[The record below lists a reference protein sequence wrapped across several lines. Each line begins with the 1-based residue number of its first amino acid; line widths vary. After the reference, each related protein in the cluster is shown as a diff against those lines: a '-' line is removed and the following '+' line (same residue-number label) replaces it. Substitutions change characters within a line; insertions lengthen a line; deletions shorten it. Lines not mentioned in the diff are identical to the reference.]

1 MKLALRMAAF
11 LIACG
16 NRGFIPPTWPIV
28 LNLSVQLSQMLS
40 HTLIHLFLITI
51 LWSKQGNYYCLPV
64 RDLSFH
70 SNVYALLVSPSL
82 FHTNL
87 PSFFPSFSF
96 FPSLPV
102 PRLSCF
108 LSFFLF
114 KICFCTK
121 LWVNRVSLQF
131 LLHFFKNNTPLVGTQ
146 FILVACK
153 FSNHEWLGNE
163 ELWTTGTFTHI

>member
-1 MKLALRMAAF
+1 MIFFKKVRDSIRDEAGIENGSIPDCMWRS
-11 LIACG
+11 
-16 NRGFIPPTWPIV
+16 GFIPPTWPIV

-51 LWSKQGNYYCLPV
+51 LWSKQGNYYCPPV

-70 SNVYALLVSPSL
+70 STVYAVLVSPSV
-82 FHTNL
+82 FPTNL
-87 PSFFPSFSF
+87 PSFFPCISF

-121 LWVNRVSLQF
+121 LWVNRVSS
-131 LLHFFKNNTPLVGTQ
+131 
-146 FILVACK
+146 
-153 FSNHEWLGNE
+153 FSYISLKTIHL
-163 ELWTTGTFTHI
+163 